1 MTATNAK
8 TAAAL
13 VEITGNTYPVKDAL
27 KAMGARWNADKK
39 CWMIAA
45 SKAQEAAAIVKTAPA
60 KPAFAARPS
69 AHRSSFPRVRGG
81 SWVCPACTEE
91 NTASASHCWECGCG
105 RGNR

>member
-1 MTATNAK
+1 MNATNAK

-45 SKAQEAAAIVKTAPA
+45 SKAQEAAAIVGTAGPK
-60 KPAFAARPS
+60 KPSRSFAQPFAANRAW
-69 AHRSSFPRVRGG
+69 AHRKNGG
-81 SWVCPACTEE
+81 VGFCGAP
-91 NTASASHCWECGCG
+91 GCG
-105 RGNR
+105 RSGCRDCRD